1 MPSSIN
7 TIMPIL
13 DEANEV
19 RMWSLRNMNSAVC
32 WRLVTA
38 TLVMTSLLGQ
48 ACGPVQFEQRDKRF
62 YYRALWNFALRE
74 N

>member
-1 MPSSIN
+1 MGSF
-7 TIMPIL
+7 L
-13 DEANEV
+13 
-19 RMWSLRNMNSAVC
+19 NMNSAMR

-38 TLVMTSLLGQ
+38 MLVMTGLLGQ
-48 ACGPVQFEQRDKRF
+48 ACSPVQFEQRDKRF